1 MKQVFLSDYVLKN
14 DLKKFRQACR
24 LTQEQLAFKCGTT
37 QNTISAI
44 ETGAYN
50 STSLTLALKISSVLG
65 YHVED
70 IFYLQEVNNL

>member
-1 MKQVFLSDYVLKN
+1 MKQLFLSDYELKN
-14 DLKKFRQACR
+14 DLKKFRLANR
-24 LTQEQLAFKCGTT
+24 LSQEQLAFKCGTT
-37 QNTISAI
+37 KNTISAI
-44 ETGAYN
+44 ECGTYK